1 VSLKDLFRRKGRTP
15 EVGSRLAAL
24 EQRVGHLER
33 LIEGLQD
40 AVHRESVRTQK
51 QLQELE
57 RKTEPG
63 EITRALSRDAR
74 ERGI

>member
-1 VSLKDLFRRKGRTP
+1 MRNLFRRKGRPP
-15 EVGSRLAAL
+15 EVGSRLTAL

-51 QLQELE
+51 SLHELE
-57 RKTEPG
+57 TKTEPG
-63 EITRALSRDAR
+63 EINRALSQDAR

>member
-1 VSLKDLFRRKGRTP
+1 MGLQ
-15 EVGSRLAAL
+15 LASL

-40 AVHRESVRTQK
+40 AVHRESVRTQR
-51 QLQELE
+51 QLRDLD
-57 RKTEPG
+57 RKTEPD

>member
-1 VSLKDLFRRKGRTP
+1 MGLQ
-15 EVGSRLAAL
+15 LAAL

-40 AVHRESVRTQK
+40 AVHRECVRTQR
-51 QLQELE
+51 QLRDLD
-57 RKTEPG
+57 RKTEPD

>member
-1 VSLKDLFRRKGRTP
+1 VRNLLRRKGRTTDVAP
-15 EVGSRLAAL
+15 RVAAL
-24 EQRVGHLER
+24 EQRLGHLER

-51 QLQELE
+51 QVRELE

-63 EITRALSRDAR
+63 EINRALSQETR

>member
-1 VSLKDLFRRKGRTP
+1 VRKLLRRKGRTP
-15 EVGSRLAAL
+15 EVDARVAAL
-24 EQRVGHLER
+24 EQRLGHLER

-51 QLQELE
+51 QLHELE

-63 EITRALSRDAR
+63 EINRALSQDAR